1 MVSNF
6 HACFTRYI
14 VTEPF
19 YKNWYT
25 SAVVMI
31 LEQVSKHVIQL
42 IMQERECPTQLVLAA
57 AHKGKIFGAIK
68 ELEEENNPVVIILK
82 CES

>member
-1 MVSNF
+1 
-6 HACFTRYI
+6 
-14 VTEPF
+14 
-19 YKNWYT
+19 
-25 SAVVMI
+25 MI